1 MQFYRVIIGY
11 VAWQKIT
18 GQLSRINLILRRYLF
33 FEHIRR
39 KETKPAE
46 KTLLQSFI
54 FLSLFFCTKEKRTR
68 FLDSSD
74 IKKQVADTHPPSD
87 QHWLFLPAVSSRSKN

>member
-46 KTLLQSFI
+46 KEMQVFHAFHRYYFTGESELVWSSPGIVTLES
-54 FLSLFFCTKEKRTR
+54 
-68 FLDSSD
+68 
-74 IKKQVADTHPPSD
+74 
-87 QHWLFLPAVSSRSKN
+87 